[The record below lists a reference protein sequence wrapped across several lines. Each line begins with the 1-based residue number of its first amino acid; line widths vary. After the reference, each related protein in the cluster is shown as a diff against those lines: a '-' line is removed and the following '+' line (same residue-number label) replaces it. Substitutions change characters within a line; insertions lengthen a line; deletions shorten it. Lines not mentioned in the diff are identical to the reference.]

1 MKKILSFIFFSVLI
15 CITNVSCKKAVYE
28 NDGHEH
34 TYSDQWT
41 FDDNYH
47 WKKAVCNGA
56 WDCKVRIAQKGS
68 HRTSPWIPDTDLI
81 ESTGNI
87 FEKNECSV
95 CGKKQSRKSD
105 FPVFEAVDSKE
116 QGVSIKFYLPN
127 NTHQITILKSTDN
140 KKFVYYSRLITWED
154 KPFSEKDIIWNDPFV
169 EGGKDYY
176 YFVRSAV
183 SNNGTMEFS
192 GDSDIV
198 KIKSKG
204 GSGELFIKNK
214 PEGYFDES
222 TNTLVFTTLPEYSI
236 PECKTRILFN
246 TANNNTW
253 WTGDFNATSKIPFYS
268 GNWPFNGYSEMDM
281 KSFGITGD
289 ITYSSADNSSADN
302 SWPYSGKGE
311 VFYRTMEGGIIL
323 DQKDFT
329 WKRPQ

>member
-47 WKKAVCNGA
+47 WKKTVCNGS

-68 HRTSPWIPDTDLI
+68 HRTGTWIPDTDLI

-95 CGKKQSRKSD
+95 CGKKQTRKSD

-116 QGVSIKFYLPN
+116 KGVSIKFYFPN
-127 NTHQITILKSTDN
+127 NTHQITILKSLNNINFT
-140 KKFVYYSRLITWED
+140 YYSRISTWTNDPLQD
-154 KPFSEKDIIWNDPFV
+154 KEIIWNDPYV
-169 EGGKDYY
+169 QDGKDYY
-176 YFVRSAV
+176 YRVQSAV
-183 SNNGTMEFS
+183 SDNGNWNNSNYSES
-192 GDSDIV
+192 LKVQSY
-198 KIKSKG
+198 G
-204 GSGELFIKNK
+204 GVGELWITNK
-214 PEGYFDES
+214 PEGHFDEA
-222 TNTLVFTTLPEYSI
+222 TNTFTFSVLPEYSI
-236 PECKTRILFN
+236 PECKTRLLFN
-246 TANNNTW
+246 TANNGTW
-253 WTGDFNATSKIPFYS
+253 WTGSINLLEKPIITWTKND
-268 GNWPFNGYSEMDM
+268 WPFNGYSEMDM

-289 ITYSSADNSSADN
+289 ITLSGS

-323 DQKDFT
+323 DQKEFT
-329 WKRPQ
+329 WKRPE